1 MPFMHNLLI
10 VAFLGLI
17 GSFSWVL
24 VHQENSGRAEEVIPW
39 RRGNTHTH
47 TLWSDGDA
55 PPELVIK
62 WYVDN
67 GYDFLVLS
75 DHNLV
80 QKGED
85 WFPIAEGSRLTPAQV
100 DLLRTKFGEDW
111 PEVREQDGKQS
122 MRLRTLPEL
131 KDRFEGDGD
140 FRLIPGEEVT
150 DRFQSKEVH
159 INAVNVDEVIR
170 PQRGGSVPQ
179 TIQRNLDAIIAYG
192 KASGREVMAHLN
204 HPNFAWSIT
213 VEDLASMRGERFF
226 EIYNGHRSTNNQ
238 GDATRPSTERLWD
251 EALVL
256 RLHGGMGDGELL
268 YGMATDD
275 AHNHY
280 EVDEVSVP
288 GRGWVMVRS
297 ASLKEDDIVKAM
309 KAGDFYSSS
318 GVTLKDVRKVGDRLE
333 LEIDGRPGIEYR
345 TEFIATRMVEGK
357 PGEIGEIVSTST
369 SLTPG
374 HTMQGDE
381 LYLRARITSSRPH
394 PRPYLAGDLEM
405 AWTQPVR
412 PASAEG
418 TLSDQS
424 NNHSPGDNHDS
435 TSQ

>member
-1 MPFMHNLLI
+1 MTRH
-10 VAFLGLI
+10 
-17 GSFSWVL
+17 
-24 VHQENSGRAEEVIPW
+24 R
-39 RRGNTHTH
+39 
-47 TLWSDGDA
+47 D
-55 PPELVIK
+55 
-62 WYVDN
+62 
-67 GYDFLVLS
+67 
-75 DHNLV
+75 
-80 QKGED
+80 
-85 WFPIAEGSRLTPAQV
+85 
-100 DLLRTKFGEDW
+100 
-111 PEVREQDGKQS
+111 
-122 MRLRTLPEL
+122 
-131 KDRFEGDGD
+131 
-140 FRLIPGEEVT
+140 PGP
-150 DRFQSKEVH
+150 FQSPGHDVDHAPRRAHVQH
-159 INAVNVDEVIR
+159 IADGRGRLDDRDEI
-170 PQRGGSVPQ
+170 RGGRDPENG
-179 TIQRNLDAIIAYG
+179 RPRALERALDPLVVD
-192 KASGREVMAHLN
+192 R
-204 HPNFAWSIT
+204 
-213 VEDLASMRGERFF
+213 R
-226 EIYNGHRSTNNQ
+226 HR
-238 GDATRPSTERLWD
+238 
-251 EALVL
+251 
-256 RLHGGMGDGELL
+256 
-268 YGMATDD
+268 MATGPGRRERVHHAGWRGGPQERDGRT
-275 AHNHY
+275 ARPPPPSPAG

-394 PRPYLAGDLEM
+394 PRPYLAGDMEM